1 MAGRIHASESWLHG
15 GLSRPAAF
23 VSAAC
28 SLMLVFAAA
37 GTPIP
42 LYNTYRAED
51 GVTNA
56 DLAVVSVGY
65 FVAAATSLLMLG
77 RLSNYLGRRPMALAA
92 LASAALSSLVLMGT
106 HGVLA
111 LFIARVLQG
120 TACGVASSG
129 IGSYVIE
136 IAPERP
142 RWLPAAITGRA
153 PMGGLP
159 IAALTCGAL
168 VEYGPAPRIL
178 IHALMATA
186 VVVCA
191 LLTLVSPETRKP
203 RP

>member
-1 MAGRIHASESWLHG
+1 MANGRTHPSETFSHG
-15 GLSRPAAF
+15 ALSRPTAF

-28 SLMLVFAAA
+28 SLVLVFAAA

-51 GVTNA
+51 AVTNA
-56 DLAVVSVGY
+56 DLAIVSVGY

-92 LASAALSSLVLMGT
+92 LASAALSSLVLIGT
-106 HGVLA
+106 HGVQA

-136 IAPERP
+136 IAPDRP
-142 RWLPAAITGRA
+142 RWLPAAITGSA
-153 PMGGLP
+153 PMVG
-159 IAALTCGAL
+159 I
-168 VEYGPAPRIL
+168 
-178 IHALMATA
+178 
-186 VVVCA
+186 
-191 LLTLVSPETRKP
+191 
-203 RP
+203 